1 MVTLSHLVLL
11 SSETRIRELW
21 LELQNVELLLKK
33 ISEDKFITQDTGLI
47 QQLRAYDELIYL
59 ENQS

>member
-33 ISEDKFITQDTGLI
+33 ISEDKFITQDIGLI

-59 ENQS
+59 ENRS